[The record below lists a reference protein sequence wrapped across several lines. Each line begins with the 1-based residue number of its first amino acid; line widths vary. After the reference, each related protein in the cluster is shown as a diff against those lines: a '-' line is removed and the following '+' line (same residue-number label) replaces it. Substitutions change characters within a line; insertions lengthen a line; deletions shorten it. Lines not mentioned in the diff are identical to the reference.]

1 LIKILFGGAFLME
14 VMEDEILELKKCNSF
29 AIFGGT
35 FDPIHNGHISSA
47 KAIKKLSGVD
57 KILLL
62 PVGIPPHKDSST
74 VTDPHKRYEMARLAV
89 KGDKDFVLSSMEIDR
104 KGKTY
109 TIDTIRELR
118 EILGSEKEFYFIIG
132 ADAIHFISTWKDY
145 KQLLRACFFI
155 AVTRPGYDESQLHNE
170 VDFLKENFG
179 CRIVMVEIPAVDISS
194 SQIRE
199 NVKNGLSIKGM
210 VCDDVERYIYKNGLY
225 K

>member
-1 LIKILFGGAFLME
+1 
-14 VMEDEILELKKCNSF
+14 MEDEISELKKCKSF

-47 KAIKKLSGVD
+47 KAIKRLSGVD

-62 PVGIPPHKDSST
+62 PVGIPPHKDASL
-74 VTDPHKRYEMARLAV
+74 VTDSHMRYEMARLAV
-89 KGDKDFVLSSMEIDR
+89 KNDKDFVLSSIEIDR

-118 EILGSEKEFYFIIG
+118 EILGNEIEFYFIIG
-132 ADAIHFISTWKDY
+132 ADAIHYISSWKDY
-145 KQLLRACFFI
+145 KQLLRECFFI
-155 AVTRPGYDESQLHNE
+155 AVTRPGYDKTQLHKD
-170 VDFLKENFG
+170 VDFLRENFD

-199 NVKNGLSIKGM
+199 NIKNGLSIKGM
-210 VCDDVERYIYKNGLY
+210 VCDDVEKYIYENVLY